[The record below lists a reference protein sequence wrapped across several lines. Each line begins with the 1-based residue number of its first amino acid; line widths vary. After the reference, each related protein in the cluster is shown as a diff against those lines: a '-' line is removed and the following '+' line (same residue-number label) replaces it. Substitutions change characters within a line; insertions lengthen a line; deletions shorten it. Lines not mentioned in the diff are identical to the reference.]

1 MMDPDYDLFMAIA
14 ESSSLSAAA
23 RRLKLS
29 PASLSKRLQRLEA
42 RLGVRLMHRTTRR
55 LSLTAQGEDFHR
67 DLTAINAALGEAE
80 ARVSGSAQAIAGS
93 LRMTAPTSF
102 GRLYLGPCLAAFAA
116 AYPGVDLEV
125 DLSDGFVDLME
136 GRYQL
141 AVRITD
147 RPGAAFASCRLA
159 TSRRVLCAAPAY
171 LDRHGAPTAI
181 AQLGAHRLLAA
192 DGQLPWLLSGPEGD
206 VIQKG
211 ESAIRTNSSDM
222 VRELA
227 LAGAGIALRSL
238 WDVSDDLD
246 AGRLV
251 RILPDHEGSRQA
263 AIHLVHMPAP
273 RLSPVVRAMIA
284 HLQAHLPGLVPAGT
298 PL

>member
-1 MMDPDYDLFMAIA
+1 MMDPDYDLFLAIA
-14 ESSSLSAAA
+14 ESPSLSAAA

-55 LSLTAQGEDFHR
+55 LSLTAQGEDLHR
-67 DLTAINAALGEAE
+67 DLIAITAALYEAE

-102 GRLYLGPCLAAFAA
+102 GRLYLGPCIASFAA
-116 AYPGVDLEV
+116 LHPAVDLEL

-141 AVRITD
+141 AVRIAD
-147 RPGAAFASCRLA
+147 RPAAAFASYRLA
-159 TSRRVLCAAPAY
+159 RSPRLLCAAPAY
-171 LDRHGAPTAI
+171 LERHGAPSAI
-181 AQLGAHRLLAA
+181 AELRGHRLLAA
-192 DGQLPWLLSGPEGD
+192 DGQLPWLLSGPEGQ
-206 VIQKG
+206 VIHKG
-211 ESAIRTNSSDM
+211 DSAIRTNSSDM

-238 WDVSDDLD
+238 WDVSNDLTQ
-246 AGRLV
+246 GRLV
-251 RILPDHEGSRQA
+251 RIMPDHEGSREA
-263 AIHLVHMPAP
+263 AVYLVHMPAP
-273 RLSPVVRAMIA
+273 RLSPVVRAMID
-284 HLQAHLPGLVPAGT
+284 HLQAHLPRQIL
-298 PL
+298 